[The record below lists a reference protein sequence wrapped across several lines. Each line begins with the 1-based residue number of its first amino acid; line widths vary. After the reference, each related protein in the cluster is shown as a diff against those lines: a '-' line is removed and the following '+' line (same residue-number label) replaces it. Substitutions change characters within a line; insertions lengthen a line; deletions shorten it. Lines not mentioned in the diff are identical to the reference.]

1 MMDKDK
7 LQHHLVSN
15 TTRLYCVL
23 DGASVP
29 DLPKRLYQS
38 QATSHC
44 LFEGDLEPAMLHV
57 APFLVLLSPDNSITD
72 WVFSNGL
79 GKNWGIFIHSRT
91 SLIDMEKH
99 FSSLVNV
106 YDERANSMI
115 FRYYDPRV
123 VRKYLPT
130 CTARELEV
138 FFGRTDA
145 VFAENDDGE
154 SLNSFRVENN
164 QLVQTVLE

>member
-1 MMDKDK
+1 MMDKEK
-7 LQHHLVSN
+7 LQQLLVSK

-38 QATSHC
+38 QAISHC
-44 LFEGDLEPAMLHV
+44 LFEGDLEPDMLYV

-72 WVFSNGL
+72 WVFSNGF
-79 GKNWGIFIHSRT
+79 GKNWGIFIHSRS
-91 SLIDMEKH
+91 SLVDMEKH
-99 FSSLVNV
+99 FTSLVQV
-106 YDERANSMI
+106 YDERANSMT

-123 VRKYLPT
+123 IRKYLPT
-130 CTARELEV
+130 CTPRELEV

-145 VFAENDDGE
+145 VFAESDDGE
-154 SLNSFRVENN
+154 NLVSFRIENN